1 MEGEF
6 VDSLLSFHQHDQGRL
21 GPLMP
26 CFWWTLVH
34 FRSKEKLFSG
44 RQSATRVKRCRS
56 FFFREFYDDFVLFFF
71 EFSVLFTCGSIWI
84 KIFTASPLT
93 QTKRQTSVL
102 YDVQG
107 AESEPIIVCR
117 CLERPTTT
125 RFFALPLKL
134 IPPVSIDFT
143 VVYSP
148 STCYW
153 HVSVSLISFIK
164 KNCLIVPI

>member
-1 MEGEF
+1 MN
-6 VDSLLSFHQHDQGRL
+6 LLILCFHFINMIRAGSARWCPAFDGRSYISDQ
-21 GPLMP
+21 
-26 CFWWTLVH
+26 
-34 FRSKEKLFSG
+34 
-44 RQSATRVKRCRS
+44 KRNYLAADKVPRA
-56 FFFREFYDDFVLFFF
+56 FFFREFYDDFVLFFL

-143 VVYSP
+143 AVYSP

-153 HVSVSLISFIK
+153 HVSVSLISFI
-164 KNCLIVPI
+164 

>member
-56 FFFREFYDDFVLFFF
+56 FFCWRDFITILFYFIFFRIFCFVYLRQY
-71 EFSVLFTCGSIWI
+71 LNKNIYRFTSD
-84 KIFTASPLT
+84 TN
-93 QTKRQTSVL
+93 QTP
-102 YDVQG
+102 DVG
-107 AESEPIIVCR
+107 ALR
-117 CLERPTTT
+117 CAGGGVGADYRLPVPQRPTTT

-143 VVYSP
+143 AVYSP

-164 KNCLIVPI
+164 KKIV